1 MPARRISDILG
12 ETRELGTLAAVSRH
26 ITQIQQVYQEAVPS
40 ELARAS
46 RVRGA
51 RADVL
56 SVVADTSVMAAKLRQ
71 LSPRV
76 LNRLRQNGFE
86 FNSMRIEVQVDRTA
100 APAPRRSSK
109 QLSPLALSTIEEAL
123 QSIPESPLKAA
134 LERLARRRR

>member
-26 ITQIQQVYQEAVPS
+26 ITQIQRVYQEAVPP
-40 ELARAS
+40 ELARSS
-46 RVRGA
+46 RIRGA
-51 RADVL
+51 REGVL

-86 FNSMRIEVQVDRTA
+86 FNSMRIEVQVDRAT
-100 APAPRRSSK
+100 APAPRKSSK
-109 QLSPLALSTIEEAL
+109 RLSPLALSTIEEAL
-123 QSIPESPLKAA
+123 QGIPESPLRAA
-134 LERLARRRR
+134 LERLARRR